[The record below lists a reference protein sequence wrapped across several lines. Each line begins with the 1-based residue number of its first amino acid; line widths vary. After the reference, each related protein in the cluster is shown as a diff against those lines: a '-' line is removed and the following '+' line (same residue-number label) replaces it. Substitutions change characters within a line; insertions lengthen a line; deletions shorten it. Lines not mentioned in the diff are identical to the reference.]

1 MTTTRKSPR
10 LLEILGRCAV
20 VASLVYFV
28 QAPAAISQTDAPFTD
43 LSTQDEI
50 RRFCTNIADA
60 ARDQRYLLQKQ
71 ELEKLQAE
79 VDDRIATLEQRRNE
93 YEDWLAR
100 RNHFLEQ
107 AKTNLVSIY
116 KTMKPD
122 AAAPQ
127 LQEMH
132 AEIAAAIIMQLPPRQ
147 SGLILS
153 EMDADK
159 AAYVAGLMSKA
170 VDPNTSKDPT

>member
-1 MTTTRKSPR
+1 MSANQNRSRFLEVIGRYSTVAAMVFFIQTPSAEGQTTT
-10 LLEILGRCAV
+10 I
-20 VASLVYFV
+20 
-28 QAPAAISQTDAPFTD
+28 TDQ
-43 LSTQDEI
+43 STQDEI

-71 ELEKLQAE
+71 ELEKLQAD
-79 VDDRIATLEQRRNE
+79 VDSRIETLENRRDE

-107 AKTNLVSIY
+107 AKGNLVSIY

-147 SGLILS
+147 SGSILA

>member
-1 MTTTRKSPR
+1 MTIGHKSSKV
-10 LLEILGRCAV
+10 LETVGRCALL
-20 VASLVYFV
+20 AGLVYFV
-28 QAPAAISQTDAPFTD
+28 QAPMAVSQTSPFTEV
-43 LSTQDEI
+43 TTEDEI

-60 ARDQRYLLQKQ
+60 ARDQRYLLQKE

-79 VDDRIATLEQRRNE
+79 VDDRIATLESRRNE

-107 AKTNLVSIY
+107 AKNNLVSIY

-147 SGLILS
+147 SGLILA